1 MKRTPYTP
9 QLFDSPEESE
19 SYLKTLIRYAGI
31 FPSLSEAC
39 FRGGKFLHLFC
50 EEGHYLRCFGEASP
64 QWELYGID
72 GSPEAIDKAKNNCPS
87 AQFLQQVCPPLPY
100 PDNYFNFVYHQT
112 IFDYSDYRAIDTV
125 DIPITFKLD
134 DMVSEIFRVT
144 ASGGLY
150 CVFDYLRAREEQK
163 IVSTGFEKMDSRF
176 FKKPQ

>member
-9 QLFDSPEESE
+9 HLFDSTQDCRAYLGCLTRYMECFPDIFS
-19 SYLKTLIRYAGI
+19 SY
-31 FPSLSEAC
+31 SQ
-39 FRGGKFLHLFC
+39 GGNFLHLFC
-50 EEGHYLRCFGEASP
+50 EEGDYLKCLEESSP
-64 QWELYGID
+64 QWKLHGVD
-72 GSPEAIDKAKNNCPS
+72 GSPEAIDKAKTNCPS